1 MQIRRM
7 VAPVNHAAA
16 LAMTSDL
23 QAAGCPPVR
32 GPQGLGVPNERF
44 LFDGVKGQVF
54 VAGVVDRL
62 S

>member
-1 MQIRRM
+1 
-7 VAPVNHAAA
+7 
-16 LAMTSDL
+16 MTSDL